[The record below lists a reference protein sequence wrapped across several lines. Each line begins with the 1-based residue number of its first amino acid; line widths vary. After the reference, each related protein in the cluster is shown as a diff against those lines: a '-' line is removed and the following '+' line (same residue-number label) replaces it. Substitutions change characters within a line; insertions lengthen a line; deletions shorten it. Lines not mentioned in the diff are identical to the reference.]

1 MKKFSIWLV
10 ILMMAITIIATFSF
24 SGCKSTSTSET
35 TAAEETTA
43 AAEKVAPVVI
53 NFFHWKQE
61 EKDTWDKIIKSF
73 EDANPGITVNLEI
86 MPEAQY
92 YTTLQTRVMAGEGL
106 DVFEVNPGSRF
117 ETFKR
122 SDSFMDLSDQPFI
135 ADLNPVF
142 LGGGQSDGK
151 QYAIPMSKSFVGL
164 FYNKTL
170 FDKLNLKAPQ
180 TWDEFLN
187 VCETIKKSGTEVIGT
202 GLADAF
208 TSTWPFIDMLT
219 SNSDDL
225 QIYPKLL
232 AGEAKFTDPLFV
244 DVVSPLVELAQKG
257 YWMKNANGT
266 KYDQSI
272 SLFAT
277 EKVAML
283 NNGTWAIGAIRA
295 ANPDL
300 DFSIFIMPS
309 PKGKLIAGVAP
320 AQAICVFKETKN
332 KEASLKF
339 VNYIFGEDAMEVYG
353 NGTGQE
359 VPNINVV
366 LTDKDLAAMAPIG
379 NSGQIYAHYNS
390 TNSKVDQDIVGELTS
405 KAILGQDVNTILED
419 AQKKLEAL
427 K

>member
-1 MKKFSIWLV
+1 MTGKKLISLFMGV
-10 ILMMAITIIATFSF
+10 ILLSSVFVV
-24 SGCKSTSTSET
+24 GCKSTTTPTSGISGSVSSEVASTIS
-35 TAAEETTA
+35 
-43 AAEKVAPVVI
+43 
-53 NFFHWKQE
+53 FFHWKQE
-61 EKDTWDKIIKSF
+61 EKDTWDKILASF
-73 EDANPGITVNLEI
+73 KTASPNITVDLEI

-92 YTTLQTRVMAGEGL
+92 YTTLQTRVISGDGL

-117 ETFKR
+117 ETFKK
-122 SDSFMDLSDQPFI
+122 SDSFMDLTGQPFL
-135 ADLNPVF
+135 AELNPVF
-142 LGGGQSDGK
+142 LGGGQADGK

-164 FYNKTL
+164 FYNKKI
-170 FDKLNLKAPQ
+170 FANLNLEPPK

-187 VCETIKKSGTEVIGT
+187 VCEKIKASGMEVIGT

-225 QIYPKLL
+225 QIYPKLI
-232 AGEAKFTDPLFV
+232 AGQAKFTDPLFV
-244 DVVSPLVELAQKG
+244 DVISPLVELAKKG

-283 NNGTWAIGAIRA
+283 NNGTWAIGAIRN

-300 DFSIFIMPS
+300 EFSIFLMPS
-309 PKGKLIAGVAP
+309 PKGQLIAGVAP
-320 AQAICVFKETKN
+320 AQAVCVFKNTKN
-332 KEASLKF
+332 KDASLKF
-339 VNYIFGEDAMEVYG
+339 VNYVFSKDAMEEYG

-359 VPNINVV
+359 VPNKNAV
-366 LTDKDLAAMAPIG
+366 LTNADLVAMAPIG

-405 KAILGQDVNTILED
+405 KAILGQDVTTILAA
-419 AQKKLEAL
+419 AQQKLEAL
-427 K
+427 E

>member
-1 MKKFSIWLV
+1 MSSKKV
-10 ILMMAITIIATFSF
+10 ISLLICVMLFVSVFVGCGSTTTPSPATASA
-24 SGCKSTSTSET
+24 
-35 TAAEETTA
+35 TAPA
-43 AAEKVAPVVI
+43 VAPKPASI
-53 NFFHWKQE
+53 SFFHWKQE

-73 EDANPGITVNLEI
+73 QDANSGITVNLEI

-92 YTTLQTRVMAGEGL
+92 YTTLQTRVMSGEGL

-117 ETFKR
+117 ETFKK
-122 SDSFMDLSDQPFI
+122 SDSFMDLTGQPFLNG
-135 ADLNPVF
+135 LNPVF

-151 QYAIPMSKSFVGL
+151 QYAVPMSKSFVGL
-164 FYNKTL
+164 FYNKKI
-170 FDKLNLKAPQ
+170 FAKLNLQVPQ
-180 TWDEFLN
+180 TWAEFLN

-208 TSTWPFIDMLT
+208 TSTWPFIDMIT

-225 QIYPKLL
+225 QIYPKLI
-232 AGEAKFTDPLFV
+232 AGQAKFTDPLFV
-244 DVVSPLVELAQKG
+244 DVISPLVELATKG

-283 NNGTWAIGAIRA
+283 NNGTWAIGAIRK

-309 PKGKLIAGVAP
+309 PKGKLVAGVAP
-320 AQAICVFKETKN
+320 AQAICVFKGTKN
-332 KEASLKF
+332 KDASLTF
-339 VNYIFGEDAMEVYG
+339 VNYIFGKDAMEAYG

-359 VPNINVV
+359 VPNKNAV

-405 KAILGQDVNTILED
+405 KAILGQDVNTILSE